1 MHNSITDFLVT
12 KTKMFFFFCKG
23 REAILAPNF
32 FFFFFAGK
40 GQNVLRNIVVIA
52 CLPTNNQLIVYEQ
65 SLFAQPVSIQKAQ
78 SRKKSPQ
85 TFAHL
90 MNFSKN
96 ASVKF
101 DNHTILLF

>member
-12 KTKMFFFFCKG
+12 KTKMFFFLQGKG
-23 REAILAPNF
+23 NNPCTQF
-32 FFFFFAGK
+32 YFSFFFAGK
-40 GQNVLRNIVVIA
+40 GQNILRNIVVTA

-65 SLFAQPVSIQKAQ
+65 SLFAQPISIQKAQ

-90 MNFSKN
+90 VNFSKN
-96 ASVKF
+96 ASVMF